1 MIAVWK
7 RELTSYFMTP
17 IGYVFVGFF
26 LLVSGILFTFNNLM
40 SGSGDVAAML
50 SSFSMIPLFLM
61 PILTMRLFSEERKN
75 KSEQMLL
82 TSPLS
87 LTAIVAGK
95 FLSALTVWFVTLVG
109 SWLFVL
115 IIASYSVN
123 QYGMSTMYWGEVISA
138 YIGFFLMGGC
148 FIAVGTLISAMTENQ
163 VSAAVITIGLN
174 FFIWVIDSVI
184 YVVPVAF
191 VSTILKWFSLY
202 ERYDPFARAQLGFSG
217 ILYFLSFMVV
227 FLFLTIR
234 VIDKRR
240 WSEG

>member
-7 RELTSYFMTP
+7 RELQSYFMTP

-50 SSFSMIPLFLM
+50 GSFTMIPIFLV

-75 KSEQMLL
+75 KSEQLLL

-87 LTAIVAGK
+87 LTSIVVGK
-95 FLSALTVWFVTLVG
+95 FLSALTVWLLTLIG
-109 SWLFVL
+109 TLLYVL
-115 IIASYSVN
+115 IIGSY
-123 QYGMSTMYWGEVISA
+123 GRLYWGEIISS
-138 YIGFFLMGGC
+138 YTGFFLMGGC
-148 FIAVGTLISAMTENQ
+148 FIAVGTLISAVTENQ
-163 VSAAVITIGLN
+163 VSAAVISIGIN

-191 VSTILKWFSLY
+191 VSTALQWFSLY
-202 ERYDPFARAQLGFSG
+202 ARYDPFARSQLGFSG
-217 ILYFLSFMVV
+217 ILYFLSFMTA
-227 FLFLTIR
+227 FLFLTVR

>member
-1 MIAVWK
+1 MAAVWK
-7 RELTSYFMTP
+7 RELASYFLTP
-17 IGYVFVGFF
+17 IGYVFAGFF

-40 SGSGDVAAML
+40 SGSGDVAMML
-50 SSFSMIPLFLM
+50 NSFSMIPIFLA

-87 LTAIVAGK
+87 LTSIVAGK
-95 FLSALTVWFVTLVG
+95 FLSALTVWLATLAG
-109 SWLFVL
+109 TLLYVL
-115 IIASYSVN
+115 IIGSY
-123 QYGMSTMYWGEVISA
+123 GRLFWGEIISS
-138 YIGFFLMGGC
+138 YVGFFLMGGC
-148 FIAVGTLISAMTENQ
+148 FIAIGTLISASTENQ
-163 VSAAVITIGLN
+163 VSAAVISIGIN

-184 YVVPVAF
+184 YVVPAEF
-191 VSTILKWFSLY
+191 ISTALKWFSLY
-202 ERYDPFARAQLGFSG
+202 ERYDPFSRSQLGFSG
-217 ILYFLSFMVV
+217 ILYFLSFIVV

>member
-1 MIAVWK
+1 MVAVWK
-7 RELTSYFMTP
+7 RELVSYFMTP

-50 SSFSMIPLFLM
+50 SSFSMIPIFLA

-75 KSEQMLL
+75 KSEQLLL

-87 LTAIVAGK
+87 LTSIVAGK
-95 FLSALTVWFVTLVG
+95 FLSALTVWFLTLVG
-109 SWLFVL
+109 TWLYVL

-123 QYGMSTMYWGEVISA
+123 QYGMSTVYWGEIISA

-148 FIAVGTLISAMTENQ
+148 FIAVGTLISALTENQ
-163 VSAAVITIGLN
+163 VSAAVISIGIN
-174 FFIWVIDSVI
+174 FLIWVVDSVI
-184 YVVPVAF
+184 YVVPVQF
-191 VSTILKWFSLY
+191 ISTILQWFSLY
-202 ERYDPFARAQLGFSG
+202 QRYDPFSRAQLGFSG
-217 ILYFLSFMVV
+217 ILYFLSFMCV

>member
-1 MIAVWK
+1 MVAVWK
-7 RELTSYFMTP
+7 RELASYFLTP

-50 SSFSMIPLFLM
+50 SSFSMVPLFLV

-75 KSEQMLL
+75 KSEQMLM

-95 FLSALTVWFVTLVG
+95 FFSALTVWLATLAG
-109 SWLFVL
+109 TMLYVL
-115 IIASYSVN
+115 IIGSYGN
-123 QYGMSTMYWGEVISA
+123 LYWGEIISA
-138 YIGFFLMGGC
+138 YVGFFLMGGC
-148 FIAVGTLISAMTENQ
+148 FIAIGTLVSASTENQ
-163 VSAAVITIGLN
+163 VSAAVISIGVN
-174 FFIWVIDSVI
+174 FFIWVVDSVI
-184 YVVPVAF
+184 YVVPAQF
-191 VSTILKWFSLY
+191 ISTALQWFSLY

-217 ILYFLSFMVV
+217 ILYFLSFIVV

-240 WSEG
+240 WGEG